1 MKKELLKIIVKV
13 LIYALTLVAGYLGV
27 SAMVACTVNR
37 SIQSSGRGV
46 GIFHYS
52 DTFNVEHGNTTKI
65 TIK

>member
-1 MKKELLKIIVKV
+1 MKKELIKIIVKV
-13 LIYALTLVAGYLGV
+13 LIYALSLIAGYLGV
-27 SAMVACTVNR
+27 SAMVSCTVNR
-37 SIQSSGRGV
+37 TLQSSGRGV

>member
-1 MKKELLKIIVKV
+1 MKKELIKILVKV

-27 SAMVACTVNR
+27 SAMVACTVDR
-37 SIQSSGRGV
+37 SLQSSGRGI

-52 DTFNVEHGNTTKI
+52 DTFKVEHGNSTKI